1 LQIQRGGGSTSSSG
15 TLAVYCSSAQDS
27 TMRRPPISTNST
39 LSATVTIEATFGSEI
54 QRDVSVKVLREF
66 LDAWKQNV
74 ESSHKRNRI
83 RIDYVPSQLAKF
95 ERPN

>member
-1 LQIQRGGGSTSSSG
+1 
-15 TLAVYCSSAQDS
+15 
-27 TMRRPPISTNST
+27 MPRPPGSANST
-39 LSATVTIEATFGSEI
+39 LTATVTIEATFGSEI
-54 QRDVSVKVLREF
+54 QRDVTVKVLREF

-74 ESSHKRNRI
+74 ESNHKRNRV

>member
-1 LQIQRGGGSTSSSG
+1 MPTPPGS
-15 TLAVYCSSAQDS
+15 ADS
-27 TMRRPPISTNST
+27 M
-39 LSATVTIEATFGSEI
+39 LSATVTIEATFGSQI

-74 ESSHKRNRI
+74 ESIHNRNRVI
-83 RIDYVPSQLAKF
+83 IDYVPSQLAKV